1 MENKASKL
9 FNMSNPKKITIA
21 IADDSKM
28 MRLAIKDLIQ
38 SFGYTVIIE
47 AENGNDLLNQ
57 IQASELPDACV
68 IDINM
73 PGLNGFDTTFK
84 IKQTWPSI
92 RVLIFS
98 FKHNQWNHKKIEAC
112 GANAYLNKFDHPD
125 LLREALQKMLNP

>member
-1 MENKASKL
+1 
-9 FNMSNPKKITIA
+9 MSNPQKITIA

-57 IQASELPDACV
+57 LEVSVLPDACV

-73 PGLNGFDTTFK
+73 PVLNGFETAFK

-98 FKHNQWNHKKIEAC
+98 FKHKQWDHEKIKAC

-125 LLREALQKMLNP
+125 LLREALQNMLTP